1 MHFFPPIE
9 IKVYTWY
16 ILYISFRKNKGPKR
30 DHFFHF
36 SLHSQPAGRRSI
48 AWEGLRTVSARL
60 AIFLTKKLKGFST
73 VRVRLAHGWL
83 GHSTCKTSPFVAWNP
98 FKNENLNFCENLQ
111 IWLEILNK
119 KKLKFWLQTTTWNRL
134 LLKPFLKNHIPIRN
148 FFFVGEHSNLS
159 RILNP

>member
-1 MHFFPPIE
+1 MHFFPPIA

-36 SLHSQPAGRRSI
+36 SLHFIHKVDSVGRLKDSTCKTS
-48 AWEGLRTVSARL
+48 AWMAW
-60 AIFLTKKLKGFST
+60 AKLKGFST
-73 VRVRLAHGWL
+73 VRARLAHGWL
-83 GHSTCKTSPFVAWNP
+83 GHSTCKTSPFLAWNP

-119 KKLKFWLQTTTWNRL
+119 KNLKFWLQTTTWNQL
-134 LLKPFLKNHIPIRN
+134 LLKPFLKNPYPHKE
-148 FFFVGEHSNLS
+148 FKFLEG
-159 RILNP
+159 NPPTLPEY